1 MATAVPAVRNE
12 PAPKADGVADNA
24 LITAATA
31 AADRTN
37 APAATA
43 AATAPSAPAAP
54 TPPPP
59 AEQLAAVIRPL
70 PKTADG
76 SYQIKIE
83 MRPPELGRVDMRVE
97 MRDGVL
103 HASIHTERSET
114 ADLVRS
120 ALDDLRAKL
129 DADGLRSGQ
138 FTVDSQGAGNPGHG
152 DEAAPPERLDDP
164 TTNGPEAVVVTP
176 TTTSASNSLLDV
188 RI

>member
-1 MATAVPAVRNE
+1 VPNVHTE
-12 PAPKADGVADNA
+12 SAPKNDGVADNA
-24 LITAATA
+24 LITAAAA

-37 APAATA
+37 ASEAATA
-43 AATAPSAPAAP
+43 TTATAAPPAP

-70 PKTADG
+70 PKSPDG

-97 MRDGVL
+97 MRDGVV
-103 HASIHTERSET
+103 HASIHTERSDT

-120 ALDDLRAKL
+120 ALDDLRSRL
-129 DADGLRSGQ
+129 DSDGLRSGQ
-138 FTVDSQGAGNPGHG
+138 FTVDSQGAGTSGRGDQSANPDRVDDTAAGAT
-152 DEAAPPERLDDP
+152 EAP
-164 TTNGPEAVVVTP
+164 AVAP
-176 TTTSASNSLLDV
+176 TTTTASNSLLDV

>member
-1 MATAVPAVRNE
+1 M
-12 PAPKADGVADNA
+12 
-24 LITAATA
+24 
-31 AADRTN
+31 
-37 APAATA
+37 
-43 AATAPSAPAAP
+43 
-54 TPPPP
+54 
-59 AEQLAAVIRPL
+59 IRPL
-70 PKTADG
+70 PKSADG

-103 HASIHTERSET
+103 HTSIHTERSET

-138 FTVDSQGAGNPGHG
+138 FTVDSQGAGNQGHG
-152 DEAAPPERLDDP
+152 DEAATPERLDDT
-164 TTNGPEAVVVTP
+164 TTNGPDAAVVVP
-176 TTTSASNSLLDV
+176 STTTSTSNSLLDV